1 MMITKSAKSP
11 LNCKTT
17 KIEIHGTKLSKLM
30 KQKVHKQTLEISMKN
45 VYQGMIWGSKPVEEK
60 GRKWG

>member
-1 MMITKSAKSP
+1 MMITKNAKSP

-45 VYQGMIWGSKPVEEK
+45 VY
-60 GRKWG
+60 